1 MSSPPSEVT
10 AGVDLGGT
18 GTRIVALD
26 RDGVVLH
33 QVSRP
38 TPASSADAVSGLVSS
53 IAAAAAGQRLRGVGI
68 GASGPVDSL
77 GIIRNTETL
86 PAFSDI
92 QITPVI
98 SERLGVPCV
107 IDNNAVVAA
116 VGEHACG
123 AGRGSAGLLVVTLG
137 TGVGVAALTDGRPFR
152 GADGGHPEAGHI
164 LVGNLRAP
172 CYCGLPSWE
181 QLASRTALDHLTGN
195 DTEALAA
202 KARGGDVAAAQMFD
216 TYGERVGTGLLTLA
230 GHLPPRPGRRR
241 RRRGA
246 VHRPVQPRP
255 AAQPRAAAR
264 STPRSPPWSPRNW
277 ETSPAPSAR
286 PSWLAKRRSSN
297 RCQAPT
303 VPRSFQC
310 VTGGGPGTFQTSS
323 DGRQRP

>member
-18 GTRIVALD
+18 GTRIVVLD
-26 RDGVVLH
+26 RHGVVLH

-38 TPASSADAVSGLVSS
+38 TPASSAGAVSGLVSS
-53 IAAAAAGQRLRGVGI
+53 IAAATAGHRLRGVGI

-107 IDNNAVVAA
+107 IDNDAVVAA

-123 AGRGSAGLLVVTLG
+123 AGRDSAGLLVVTLG
-137 TGVGVAALTDGRPFR
+137 TGVGVAALTGGRPFR

-164 LVGNLRAP
+164 PVGGPRAP
-172 CYCGLPSWE
+172 CYCGLPSCWE
-181 QLASRTALDHLTGN
+181 QLASRAALDHLTGN

-216 TYGERVGTGLLTLA
+216 TYGERVGTGLLNTA
-230 GHLPPRPGRRR
+230 GHLPPRPGRHR

-255 AAQPRAAAR
+255 AAQPRPRPEVHPEAR
-264 STPRSPPWSPRNW
+264 RGRRGTGKPLRRHRRGRHGPRRGDHLTDVKPR
-277 ETSPAPSAR
+277 R
-286 PSWLAKRRSSN
+286 CRGVSS
-297 RCQAPT
+297 
-303 VPRSFQC
+303 V
-310 VTGGGPGTFQTSS
+310 
-323 DGRQRP
+323 